1 MSTASLAIFMIIN
14 LKTDILIRVYI
25 KNLYVKVFKI
35 SWSFSIDVQLS
46 SVLWSAY
53 TTVNFGSIESSDFK
67 KSVPK
72 WIIVALP

>member
-72 WIIVALP
+72 RIIVALP